1 MATEEQLNELY
12 DRFLGTDEA
21 REWDE
26 FVQHVRE
33 ALETA
38 GNVMFFPV
46 PAGFLRRAI
55 DQIGTDPL
63 MFRHMV
69 DVYNRIAD
77 EMDLPEEQKKY

>member
-33 ALETA
+33 KVSGLTA
-38 GNVMFFPV
+38 FARSRDVVRVSKSSISDYAARKIDSRTCARATNRR
-46 PAGFLRRAI
+46 LR
-55 DQIGTDPL
+55 
-63 MFRHMV
+63 
-69 DVYNRIAD
+69 
-77 EMDLPEEQKKY
+77 